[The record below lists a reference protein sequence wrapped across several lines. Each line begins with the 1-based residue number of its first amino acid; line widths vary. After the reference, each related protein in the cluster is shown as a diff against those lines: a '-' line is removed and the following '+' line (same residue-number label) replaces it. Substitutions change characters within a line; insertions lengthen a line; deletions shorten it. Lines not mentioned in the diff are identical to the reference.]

1 MSYRL
6 FLDDERFPV
15 ENDWIIIRN
24 YNDFVWIISTRGI
37 PYEIS
42 FDHDLGENKTG
53 YDCAKYLMDKMFE
66 DFDRE
71 ICVIP
76 PQYYVHSQNPVGA
89 ENIRAYEVS
98 NKCL

>member
-15 ENDWIIIRN
+15 END
-24 YNDFVWIISTRGI
+24 
-37 PYEIS
+37 
-42 FDHDLGENKTG
+42 
-53 YDCAKYLMDKMFE
+53 CAKYLMDKLFE

-76 PQYYVHSQNPVGA
+76 PQYYVHSQNPVGV
-89 ENIRAYEVS
+89 ENIRAYMKSAINVYNGYLEG
-98 NKCL
+98 K